1 MDANSIEDLLE
12 AIALPDAL
20 SRIDEQ
26 RPAFHTPVL
35 DDRRL
40 AYYLMDEG
48 GDPVRLVEALDEAMT
63 EAGYSLE
70 YCERSDFFY
79 SGPMGNLC
87 FRLDG
92 MPDGLSARLDAR
104 GRPVEVTRTWHD
116 IPAGRVVVTFAI

>member
-1 MDANSIEDLLE
+1 MEWVSIEELLE
-12 AIALPDAL
+12 RIALPEGL
-20 SRIDEQ
+20 RRIEGQ
-26 RPAFHTPVL
+26 RPAFHTPVI

-40 AYYLMDEG
+40 AYYLMEEG
-48 GDPVRLVEALDEAMT
+48 GDPVRLVEALDAAIT
-63 EAGYSLE
+63 EAGYALE

-92 MPDGLSARLDAR
+92 SPEGLSARMDAQ
-104 GRPVEVTRTWHD
+104 GRPVEVTRTWHQ